1 MPELPEMQALAER
14 LDRMYGQARFL
25 QPQVLQFSG
34 LKTVSPDPSDVAGR
48 TVTGVGRRGKFLV
61 LELGGPRV
69 LVHLSQGGRV
79 DIEDPPKVTGKKMGV
94 VRFLFEN
101 RPSMLVKEFGTQ
113 RKAGWWVL
121 AEGDDGPLTKLG
133 PDPFS
138 NDFEEFVKTSDDRRQ
153 LHNLLKDQRTVAGIG
168 RGFADDIL
176 HRARLSPFGKL
187 ATLDLE
193 QRLGL
198 VNATREVLTEAIG
211 RERERTGGLPTKLS
225 GRFQVHGAA
234 DSECP
239 ACADTLASV
248 SFEGNLLVYCPSCQ
262 TRGKRLADRRLS
274 KLLK

>member
-14 LDRMYGQARFL
+14 LEETYAQARFME
-25 QPQVLQFSG
+25 PQLLQFSG
-34 LKTVSPDPSDVAGR
+34 LKTVSPDPTEVAGR
-48 TVTGVGRRGKFLV
+48 SVTGVGRRGKFLV
-61 LELGGPRV
+61 LELAGPRV

-79 DIEDPPKVTGKKMGV
+79 DIEDPPKVTRPKMGV
-94 VRFLFEN
+94 VRFTFEA

-121 AEGDDGPLTKLG
+121 ADGDDGPLAKLG

-138 NDFEEFVKTSDDRRQ
+138 KDFEEFVKVSDDRRQ

-168 RGFADDIL
+168 RGFSDDIL

-187 ATLDLE
+187 ATLTTE
-193 QRLGL
+193 QRSRL
-198 VNATREVLTEAIG
+198 VEATHEVLTEAIG
-211 RERERTGGLPTKLS
+211 RERERTGGLPTKLP
-225 GRFQVHGAA
+225 GRFKVHGAA
-234 DSECP
+234 GSECP
-239 ACADTLASV
+239 VCQDTLASV

-262 TRGKRLADRRLS
+262 TGGKKLADRRLS